1 MNSTRHHTRWVPAL
15 AGALT
20 VSTLVALPAAAR
32 PDPGPKPT
40 TNQQANTREGYC
52 PLERIG
58 RQLIRCD
65 NLTGNGT
72 VAPLWVPQR

>member
-1 MNSTRHHTRWVPAL
+1 MNTTRRHTRWVPAL
-15 AGALT
+15 GVALAF
-20 VSTLVALPAAAR
+20 STLVALPAAAR

-40 TNQQANTREGYC
+40 TNQQATTSEGYC

-65 NLTGNGT
+65 NLTGNG
-72 VAPLWVPQR
+72 VSAPLWVPER

>member
-1 MNSTRHHTRWVPAL
+1 MNATRRHTRCLAAL

-40 TNQQANTREGYC
+40 TTQPVTARYGYC

-58 RQLIRCD
+58 TQLIRCD
-65 NLTGNGT
+65 NLTGNG
-72 VAPLWVPQR
+72 VPALLWVPET